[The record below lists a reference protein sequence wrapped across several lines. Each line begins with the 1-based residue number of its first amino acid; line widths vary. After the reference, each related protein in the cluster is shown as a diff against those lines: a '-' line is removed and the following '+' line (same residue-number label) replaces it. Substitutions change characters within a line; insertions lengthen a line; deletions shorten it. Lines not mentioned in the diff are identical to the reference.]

1 MHHLKIVQLEDVHI
15 LCSPSSLSTPSLSS
29 SLYTSPLI
37 SSSLSPPSSS
47 LSPPFFPS
55 FLLLP
60 LQVKLLSALG
70 LKSTLITDGNS
81 PINLFNT
88 AHGLVGSM
96 GGQPPAL
103 PDPSD

>member
-1 MHHLKIVQLEDVHI
+1 M
-15 LCSPSSLSTPSLSS
+15 LCSSVSLFYSASFFLIPLTASLSSSPPPLLFLSLFPSSPSFLLLHSPSSLS
-29 SLYTSPLI
+29 
-37 SSSLSPPSSS
+37 
-47 LSPPFFPS
+47 
-55 FLLLP
+55 LP
-60 LQVKLLSALG
+60 LQVKLLSSLG

>member
-1 MHHLKIVQLEDVHI
+1 MFSFLPVYS
-15 LCSPSSLSTPSLSS
+15 SPLLSS
-29 SLYTSPLI
+29 FSLLPP
-37 SSSLSPPSSS
+37 PPSIFPLLPF

-96 GGQPPAL
+96 GGRPPAL

>member
-1 MHHLKIVQLEDVHI
+1 MFSFLPLHLPPPFFL
-15 LCSPSSLSTPSLSS
+15 
-29 SLYTSPLI
+29 PLHL
-37 SSSLSPPSSS
+37 SSLSPPSSS

>member
-1 MHHLKIVQLEDVHI
+1 MVLLFPFL
-15 LCSPSSLSTPSLSS
+15 LCLLSDSPYCLPLLFSSLSLSS
-29 SLYTSPLI
+29 RLPPRSSSFHPL
-37 SSSLSPPSSS
+37 SSLS
-47 LSPPFFPS
+47 
-55 FLLLP
+55 LP
-60 LQVKLLSALG
+60 LQVKLLSSLG